1 MFGGIYKFFGG
12 LPPSA
17 SPHTEENA
25 DTTEEEGPA
34 TPTLAAPS
42 PPTTV
47 DRLRAIGG
55 SLTTLDAAPRYS
67 APTVYVLG
75 HQSTSKSTLIN
86 AIVGAEINRTG
97 STFTTKVPLE
107 IHSRPAAA
115 RRAQVGVKVLGGAEC
130 GADVVRLLRSVDPDA
145 LCKAVEV
152 EEARLLKKMGAAEA
166 SGESKESSSSSSSS
180 ASSSAPSSASSASSA
195 SPPASDLVVTDH
207 RIVVYIEGP
216 SCRSINITDLPGI
229 VSFPEEKSRASK
241 AVLARII
248 DADDGTNQY
257 MMIVSASAQAPS
269 P

>member
-1 MFGGIYKFFGG
+1 MFGGIFNNIFGG
-12 LPPSA
+12 PRGRPAPSQ
-17 SPHTEENA
+17 PVDTEENA

-75 HQSTSKSTLIN
+75 HQSIGKSTLIN

-152 EEARLLKKMGAAEA
+152 EEARLLKKMSAGDPTMERSPYYNGGQYNGRGVGAREQ
-166 SGESKESSSSSSSS
+166 S
-180 ASSSAPSSASSASSA
+180 ASTSSFESEEEEGMLSAAADAAVEVGAGAGAGGEAP
-195 SPPASDLVVTDH
+195 P
-207 RIVVYIEGP
+207 
-216 SCRSINITDLPGI
+216 
-229 VSFPEEKSRASK
+229 
-241 AVLARII
+241 
-248 DADDGTNQY
+248 
-257 MMIVSASAQAPS
+257 
-269 P
+269 